1 MQTTVKFLTKLND
14 VARLETQCSSSS
26 KEEKFDCFMEKL
38 TEDLPIFEEFL
49 TQTNLKETEQTDFS
63 GLKQLYTAFADFT
76 GNRKGGSKFGEQKP
90 EYQLASSHV
99 KKDLI
104 DCSHLRNLY
113 EQTFRPLVARLQR
126 DIDFREYEEFSN
138 NHGSYKMFFEIK
150 GACDLIEVQPR
161 NLPTLSVKDVC
172 PTRYNCA
179 PSIFN
184 SSDNACGQNNEC
196 DINKAIPLM
205 IGVFFYKVSFAVF
218 NRFCR
223 ENCTD
228 GGCKLTREDFS
239 SIIKQVEL
247 MKAFRSLPP
256 DDPFATNK
264 FFQTA
269 ISKQAYY
276 EIAAAMEIIGKNEQH
291 FKKIKLDIASFACKE
306 NISQPAC
313 HVARVYPHYLLLKKM
328 KEKRLDP
335 GHTGDTRDLTLYQNV
350 DHAKIIELKKETVKH
365 NELLSA
371 VNQLNENLETQ
382 VRGIASYFKGVASFD
397 EDVADADVIFIK
409 GKLKDFDGEYK
420 RLKREVNSDMED
432 IKRLTRGLVI
442 TELVENTVALVA
454 KMAEESNPIAAI
466 FTGVDSS
473 GIRDAAKDVAKA
485 AANVRKAEALAS
497 AMEGLAND
505 TEEIGTCLHNN
516 QNQINSMKSL
526 VDKIKNNQA
535 DDIGDDAETFI
546 TEYSNYTPKVAGH
559 RMAQNIAKWGA
570 FKDSFCDLING
581 AEGVGASGAKAAI
594 ANGILFCE
602 NLEASIAEFGAL
614 RENIFDF
621 QFEMVDSLARVMRGN
636 VAKKLADSI
645 QGQED
650 DIFKADQLLGG
661 FLMSQQFMQSHAWLY
676 CDKLE
681 YKNEGQRVQACSPR
695 TGLFTNHDLDNL
707 VAFKTEYQTQM
718 SVVRTV
724 HIPTKPQYEGDLGFI
739 NIQRFTREKK
749 ASFRL
754 PRNVTWLYKFDWSLI
769 GESQAPYVENF
780 QLFLPNREYNTGSGK
795 KKRSTRIVVTAD
807 TQAGSYV
814 SANVNSSVLY
824 KLPEMQTS
832 YVTVY
837 QEGYRSSTC
846 PQEIRNPYSLCN
858 NLPNICLTS
867 SNEAGDSLLPTTL
880 SKWKVT
886 YNVQSGEEVVKW
898 LAPTNVTTNLN
909 LIAKIKL
916 RMPKVSANP
925 LAEITRANDQPDL
938 CCEGD
943 TYRAS
948 LVDSVCT
955 DCPTGSTSKLGGY
968 YCEASYSTE
977 GKKKRKKDQG
987 KMERKKKNDR
997 KTKKRKNR
1005 ERVASR

>member
-1 MQTTVKFLTKLND
+1 MQTTVQFLTKLND

-63 GLKQLYTAFADFT
+63 GLQQLYTAFADFT
-76 GNRKGGSKFGEQKP
+76 GNRKGWSKFGEQKP

-291 FKKIKLDIASFACKE
+291 FKKIELNIASFACEE

-350 DHAKIIELKKETVKH
+350 DHAKIIELKKETIKH

-371 VNQLNENLETQ
+371 VNQLNKNLETQ

-397 EDVADADVIFIK
+397 QDIADADVIFIRD
-409 GKLKDFDGEYK
+409 KLEDFDGEYK
-420 RLKREVNSDMED
+420 RLKRKVNSDMRD
-432 IKRLTRGLVI
+432 IKNLTLVLAI
-442 TELVENTVALVA
+442 AELVENTVALVA

-466 FTGVDSS
+466 FTGVDSK
-473 GIRDAAKDVAKA
+473 GIRDAAKDVANA
-485 AANVRKAEALAS
+485 AANVRTAEALAS

-516 QNQINSMKSL
+516 QNQIKSMKSL
-526 VDKIKNNQA
+526 VDKIKKSEA
-535 DDIGDDAETFI
+535 DDIGEDAETFI

-570 FKDSFCDLING
+570 FKGSFCDLING
-581 AEGVGASGAKAAI
+581 AEGVVASGAKAAI
-594 ANGILFCE
+594 ANGILYCE

-739 NIQRFTREKK
+739 NIQRFAREKK

-754 PRNVTWLYKFDWSLI
+754 PRNITWLYKFDWSLI

-780 QLFLPNREYNTGSGK
+780 QLFLPSREYNTGSGK

-807 TQAGSYV
+807 TQAGSYF
-814 SANVNSSVLY
+814 STNVNSSVLY

-846 PQEIRNPYSLCN
+846 PQEIPNPYSLCN

-867 SNEAGDSLLPTTL
+867 TNEAGDSLLPTTL
-880 SKWKVT
+880 STWKVT
-886 YNVQSGEEVVKW
+886 YSVQSGEEVVKW

-925 LAEITRANDQPDL
+925 LTEIANDQPDL
-938 CCEGD
+938 TDLCCD
-943 TYRAS
+943 DNTYRAS

-955 DCPTGSTSKLGGY
+955 DCPTGSKSKLGGY
-968 YCEASYSTE
+968 YCEAKPSTE
-977 GKKKRKKDQG
+977 EKKRGKKKG
-987 KMERKKKNDR
+987 KNKRKKKKN
-997 KTKKRKNR
+997 RKNK
-1005 ERVASR
+1005 ER

>member
-1 MQTTVKFLTKLND
+1 MQTTVQFLTKLND

-76 GNRKGGSKFGEQKP
+76 GNRKGWSKFGEQKP

-205 IGVFFYKVSFAVF
+205 IGVFFYKVSFAVL

-239 SIIKQVEL
+239 SIAKQVEL
-247 MKAFRSLPP
+247 MKTFRSLPP
-256 DDPFATNK
+256 EDPFASNQ

-269 ISKQAYY
+269 ISKKAYY

-291 FKKIKLDIASFACKE
+291 FKKIELNIASFACEE

-350 DHAKIIELKKETVKH
+350 DHAKIIELKKETIKH

-371 VNQLNENLETQ
+371 VNQLNKNLETQ

-397 EDVADADVIFIK
+397 QDIADADVIFIRD
-409 GKLKDFDGEYK
+409 KLEDFDGEYK
-420 RLKREVNSDMED
+420 RLKRKVNSDMRD
-432 IKRLTRGLVI
+432 IKNLTLVLAI
-442 TELVENTVALVA
+442 AELVENTVALVA

-466 FTGVDSS
+466 FTGVDSK
-473 GIRDAAKDVAKA
+473 GIRDAAKDVANA
-485 AANVRKAEALAS
+485 AANVRTAEVLAS

-516 QNQINSMKSL
+516 QNQIKSMKSL
-526 VDKIKNNQA
+526 VDKIKKSEA
-535 DDIGDDAETFI
+535 DDIGEDAETFI

-570 FKDSFCDLING
+570 FKGSFCDLING
-581 AEGVGASGAKAAI
+581 AEGVVASGAKAAI
-594 ANGILFCE
+594 ANGILYCE

-739 NIQRFTREKK
+739 NIQRFAREKK

-754 PRNVTWLYKFDWSLI
+754 PRNITWLYKFDWSLI

-780 QLFLPNREYNTGSGK
+780 QLFLPSREYNTGSGK

-807 TQAGSYV
+807 TQAGSYF
-814 SANVNSSVLY
+814 STNVNSSVLY

-846 PQEIRNPYSLCN
+846 PQEIPNPYSLCN

-867 SNEAGDSLLPTTL
+867 TNEAGDSLLPTTL
-880 SKWKVT
+880 STWKVT
-886 YNVQSGEEVVKW
+886 YSVQSGEEVVKW

-925 LAEITRANDQPDL
+925 LTEIANDQPDL
-938 CCEGD
+938 TDLCCD
-943 TYRAS
+943 DNTYRAS

-955 DCPTGSTSKLGGY
+955 DCPTGSKSKLGGY
-968 YCEASYSTE
+968 YCEAKPSTE
-977 GKKKRKKDQG
+977 EKKRGKKKG
-987 KMERKKKNDR
+987 KNKRKKKKN
-997 KTKKRKNR
+997 RKNK
-1005 ERVASR
+1005 ER

>member
-1 MQTTVKFLTKLND
+1 MQTTVQFLTKLND

-49 TQTNLKETEQTDFS
+49 TLTNLKETEPTDFS

-126 DIDFREYEEFSN
+126 DIDFREEFSN
-138 NHGSYKMFFEIK
+138 NYGSYKMFFDIK

-172 PTRYNCA
+172 PTRYKCA

-223 ENCTD
+223 EKCTD
-228 GGCKLTREDFS
+228 GGCKLTTEDFS
-239 SIIKQVEL
+239 SITKQVEL
-247 MKAFRSLPP
+247 MKAFKSLPP

-291 FKKIKLDIASFACKE
+291 FKKIELNIASFACEE

-350 DHAKIIELKKETVKH
+350 DHAKIIELKKETIKH

-371 VNQLNENLETQ
+371 VNQLDKNLETQ

-397 EDVADADVIFIK
+397 QDIADADVIFIK
-409 GKLKDFDGEYK
+409 DKLEEFDGEYK
-420 RLKREVNSDMED
+420 RLKTKVNSDMRD
-432 IKRLTRGLVI
+432 IKNLTLGLVI

-466 FTGVDSS
+466 FTGVDSK

-485 AANVRKAEALAS
+485 AANVRTAEALAS

-516 QNQINSMKSL
+516 QNQIKSMKSL
-526 VDKIKNNQA
+526 VDKIKRNEA

-570 FKDSFCDLING
+570 FKGSFCDLING
-581 AEGVGASGAKAAI
+581 AEGVVASGAKAAI
-594 ANGILFCE
+594 ANGILYCE

-739 NIQRFTREKK
+739 NIQRFASEKK

-807 TQAGSYV
+807 TQAGSYFTT
-814 SANVNSSVLY
+814 NVNSPVLY

-846 PQEIRNPYSLCN
+846 PQEIPNPYSLCN

-867 SNEAGDSLLPTTL
+867 TNEAGDSLLPTTL
-880 SKWKVT
+880 STWKVT
-886 YNVQSGEEVVKW
+886 YSVQSGEEVVKW
-898 LAPTNVTTNLN
+898 LAPANVTTNLN

-925 LAEITRANDQPDL
+925 LTEIANDQLTDL
-938 CCEGD
+938 CCEGN

-955 DCPTGSTSKLGGY
+955 DCPSGSTSKLGGY
-968 YCEASYSTE
+968 YCEANPSTE
-977 GKKKRKKDQG
+977 EKRKRKKKG
-987 KMERKKKNDR
+987 KKERKKKKN
-997 KTKKRKNR
+997 RKNKVR
-1005 ERVASR
+1005 

>member
-1 MQTTVKFLTKLND
+1 MQTTVQFLTKLND

-49 TQTNLKETEQTDFS
+49 TLTNLKETEPTDFS

-126 DIDFREYEEFSN
+126 DIDFREDFSN
-138 NHGSYKMFFEIK
+138 NYESYKMFFDIK

-172 PTRYNCA
+172 PTRYKCA

-223 ENCTD
+223 EKCTD
-228 GGCKLTREDFS
+228 GGCKLTTEDFS
-239 SIIKQVEL
+239 SITKQVEL
-247 MKAFRSLPP
+247 MKAFKSLPP

-291 FKKIKLDIASFACKE
+291 FKKIELNIASFACEE

-350 DHAKIIELKKETVKH
+350 DHAKIIELKKETIKH

-371 VNQLNENLETQ
+371 VNQLDKNLETQ

-397 EDVADADVIFIK
+397 QDIADADVIFIK
-409 GKLKDFDGEYK
+409 DKLEEFDGEYK
-420 RLKREVNSDMED
+420 RLKRKVNSDMRD
-432 IKRLTRGLVI
+432 IKNLTLGLVI

-466 FTGVDSS
+466 FTGVDSK

-485 AANVRKAEALAS
+485 AANVRTAEALAS

-516 QNQINSMKSL
+516 QNQIKSMKSL
-526 VDKIKNNQA
+526 VDKIKRNEA

-570 FKDSFCDLING
+570 FKGSFCDLING
-581 AEGVGASGAKAAI
+581 AEGVVASGAKAAI
-594 ANGILFCE
+594 ANGILYCE

-739 NIQRFTREKK
+739 NIQRFASEKK

-807 TQAGSYV
+807 TQAGSYFTT
-814 SANVNSSVLY
+814 NVNSPVLY

-846 PQEIRNPYSLCN
+846 PQEIPNPYSLCN

-867 SNEAGDSLLPTTL
+867 TNEAGDSLLPTTL
-880 SKWKVT
+880 STWKVT
-886 YNVQSGEEVVKW
+886 YSVQSGEEVVKW
-898 LAPTNVTTNLN
+898 LAPANVTTNLN

-925 LAEITRANDQPDL
+925 LTEIANDQLTDL
-938 CCEGD
+938 CCEGN

-955 DCPTGSTSKLGGY
+955 DCPSGSTSKLGGY
-968 YCEASYSTE
+968 YCEANPSKE
-977 GKKKRKKDQG
+977 EKRKRKKKG
-987 KMERKKKNDR
+987 KKERKKKKN
-997 KTKKRKNR
+997 RKNK
-1005 ERVASR
+1005 ER

>member
-26 KEEKFDCFMEKL
+26 REEKFDCFMEKL

-76 GNRKGGSKFGEQKP
+76 GNPKGSNFGHKKP

-99 KKDLI
+99 KKLL
-104 DCSHLRNLY
+104 DCSRLRNLY

-126 DIDFREYEEFSN
+126 DIDFREEFSN
-138 NHGSYKMFFEIK
+138 NYGSYKMFFDIK
-150 GACDLIEVQPR
+150 GACDLIEVQPQ

-223 ENCTD
+223 EKCTD
-228 GGCKLTREDFS
+228 GGCKLTTEDFS
-239 SIIKQVEL
+239 SITKQVEL
-247 MKAFRSLPP
+247 MKAFKSLPP

-313 HVARVYPHYLLLKKM
+313 HVARVYSHYLLLKKM

-382 VRGIASYFKGVASFD
+382 VRGIASFFKGVASFD

-454 KMAEESNPIAAI
+454 KMAEESNPMH
-466 FTGVDSS
+466 S
-473 GIRDAAKDVAKA
+473 
-485 AANVRKAEALAS
+485 
-497 AMEGLAND
+497 
-505 TEEIGTCLHNN
+505 C
-516 QNQINSMKSL
+516 
-526 VDKIKNNQA
+526 
-535 DDIGDDAETFI
+535 DI
-546 TEYSNYTPKVAGH
+546 H
-559 RMAQNIAKWGA
+559 WCR
-570 FKDSFCDLING
+570 
-581 AEGVGASGAKAAI
+581 
-594 ANGILFCE
+594 
-602 NLEASIAEFGAL
+602 
-614 RENIFDF
+614 
-621 QFEMVDSLARVMRGN
+621 
-636 VAKKLADSI
+636 
-645 QGQED
+645 
-650 DIFKADQLLGG
+650 
-661 FLMSQQFMQSHAWLY
+661 
-676 CDKLE
+676 
-681 YKNEGQRVQACSPR
+681 
-695 TGLFTNHDLDNL
+695 
-707 VAFKTEYQTQM
+707 
-718 SVVRTV
+718 
-724 HIPTKPQYEGDLGFI
+724 
-739 NIQRFTREKK
+739 
-749 ASFRL
+749 
-754 PRNVTWLYKFDWSLI
+754 LI
-769 GESQAPYVENF
+769 G
-780 QLFLPNREYNTGSGK
+780 
-795 KKRSTRIVVTAD
+795 
-807 TQAGSYV
+807 
-814 SANVNSSVLY
+814 
-824 KLPEMQTS
+824 
-832 YVTVY
+832 
-837 QEGYRSSTC
+837 
-846 PQEIRNPYSLCN
+846 YS
-858 NLPNICLTS
+858 
-867 SNEAGDSLLPTTL
+867 
-880 SKWKVT
+880 
-886 YNVQSGEEVVKW
+886 
-898 LAPTNVTTNLN
+898 
-909 LIAKIKL
+909 
-916 RMPKVSANP
+916 
-925 LAEITRANDQPDL
+925 
-938 CCEGD
+938 
-943 TYRAS
+943 
-948 LVDSVCT
+948 
-955 DCPTGSTSKLGGY
+955 
-968 YCEASYSTE
+968 
-977 GKKKRKKDQG
+977 
-987 KMERKKKNDR
+987 
-997 KTKKRKNR
+997 
-1005 ERVASR
+1005 

>member
-1 MQTTVKFLTKLND
+1 MQTTVQFLTKLND

-76 GNRKGGSKFGEQKP
+76 GNRKGWSKFGEQKP

-126 DIDFREYEEFSN
+126 DIDFREEFSN
-138 NHGSYKMFFEIK
+138 NYGSYKMFFDIK

-223 ENCTD
+223 EKCTD
-228 GGCKLTREDFS
+228 GGCKLTTEDFS
-239 SIIKQVEL
+239 SITKQVEL
-247 MKAFRSLPP
+247 MKAFKSLPP
-256 DDPFATNK
+256 DDPFASNQ

-269 ISKQAYY
+269 ISKKAYY

-291 FKKIKLDIASFACKE
+291 FKKIELNIASFACEE

-350 DHAKIIELKKETVKH
+350 DHAKIIELKKETIKH

-371 VNQLNENLETQ
+371 VNQLNKNLETQ

-397 EDVADADVIFIK
+397 QDIADADVIFIRD
-409 GKLKDFDGEYK
+409 KLEDFDGEYK
-420 RLKREVNSDMED
+420 RLKRKVNSDMRD
-432 IKRLTRGLVI
+432 IKNLTLVLAI
-442 TELVENTVALVA
+442 AELVENTVALVA

-466 FTGVDSS
+466 FTGVDSK

-485 AANVRKAEALAS
+485 AANVRTAEALAS

-516 QNQINSMKSL
+516 QNQIKSMKSL
-526 VDKIKNNQA
+526 VDKIKKSEA
-535 DDIGDDAETFI
+535 DDIGEDAETFI

-570 FKDSFCDLING
+570 FKGSFCDLING
-581 AEGVGASGAKAAI
+581 AEGVVASGAKAAI
-594 ANGILFCE
+594 ANGILYCE

-739 NIQRFTREKK
+739 NIQRFAREKK

-754 PRNVTWLYKFDWSLI
+754 PRNITWLYKFDWSLI

-780 QLFLPNREYNTGSGK
+780 QLFLPSREYNTGSGK

-807 TQAGSYV
+807 TQAGSYF
-814 SANVNSSVLY
+814 STNVNSSVLY

-846 PQEIRNPYSLCN
+846 PQEIPNPYSLCN

-867 SNEAGDSLLPTTL
+867 TNEAGDSLLPTTL
-880 SKWKVT
+880 STWKVT
-886 YNVQSGEEVVKW
+886 YSVQSGEEVVKW

-925 LAEITRANDQPDL
+925 LTEIANDQPDL
-938 CCEGD
+938 TDLCCD
-943 TYRAS
+943 DNTYRAS

-955 DCPTGSTSKLGGY
+955 DCPTGSKSKLGGY
-968 YCEASYSTE
+968 YCEAKPSTE
-977 GKKKRKKDQG
+977 EKKRGKKKG
-987 KMERKKKNDR
+987 KNKRKKKKN
-997 KTKKRKNR
+997 RKNK
-1005 ERVASR
+1005 ER

>member
-1 MQTTVKFLTKLND
+1 MQTTVQFLTKLND

-63 GLKQLYTAFADFT
+63 GLQQLYTAFADFT
-76 GNRKGGSKFGEQKP
+76 GNRKGWSKFGEQKP

-205 IGVFFYKVSFAVF
+205 IGVFFYKVSFAVL

-239 SIIKQVEL
+239 SIAKQVEL
-247 MKAFRSLPP
+247 MKTFRSLPP
-256 DDPFATNK
+256 EDPFASNQ

-269 ISKQAYY
+269 ISKKAYY

-291 FKKIKLDIASFACKE
+291 FKKIKLDIASFACEE

-350 DHAKIIELKKETVKH
+350 DHAKIIELKKETIKH

-371 VNQLNENLETQ
+371 VNQLNKNLETQ

-397 EDVADADVIFIK
+397 QDIADADVIFIRD
-409 GKLKDFDGEYK
+409 KLEDFDGEYK
-420 RLKREVNSDMED
+420 RLKRKVNSDMRD
-432 IKRLTRGLVI
+432 IKNLTLVLAI
-442 TELVENTVALVA
+442 AELVENTVALVA

-466 FTGVDSS
+466 FTGVDSK

-485 AANVRKAEALAS
+485 AANVRTAEALAS

-516 QNQINSMKSL
+516 QNQIKSMKSL
-526 VDKIKNNQA
+526 VDKIKKSEA
-535 DDIGDDAETFI
+535 DDIGEDAETFI
-546 TEYSNYTPKVAGH
+546 TKYSNYTPKVAGH

-570 FKDSFCDLING
+570 FKGSFCDLING
-581 AEGVGASGAKAAI
+581 AEGVVASGAKAAI
-594 ANGILFCE
+594 ANGILYCE

-739 NIQRFTREKK
+739 NIQRFAREKK

-754 PRNVTWLYKFDWSLI
+754 PRNITWLYKFDWSLI

-780 QLFLPNREYNTGSGK
+780 QLFLPSREYNTGSGK

-807 TQAGSYV
+807 TQAGSYF
-814 SANVNSSVLY
+814 STNVNSSVLY

-846 PQEIRNPYSLCN
+846 PQEIPNPYSLCN

-867 SNEAGDSLLPTTL
+867 TNEAGDSLLPTTL
-880 SKWKVT
+880 STWKVT
-886 YNVQSGEEVVKW
+886 YSVQSGEEVVKW

-916 RMPKVSANP
+916 RMPKESANP
-925 LAEITRANDQPDL
+925 LTEIANDQPDL
-938 CCEGD
+938 TDLCCD
-943 TYRAS
+943 DNTYRAS

-955 DCPTGSTSKLGGY
+955 DCPTGSKSKLGGY
-968 YCEASYSTE
+968 YCEAKPSTE
-977 GKKKRKKDQG
+977 EKKRGKKKG
-987 KMERKKKNDR
+987 KNKRKKKKN
-997 KTKKRKNR
+997 RKNK
-1005 ERVASR
+1005 ER